1 MLYNEVI
8 LQMRLTPLVKKV
20 RGRFSEYKIRQL
32 TNEFNKIYA
41 LFVLPNSIEQLT
53 LTLERD
59 YIVLKFGNLVSAYGY
74 SESDFDYMA
83 EEIESLLMCK
93 TCVMSVYENSE
104 YCGCMLAYDN
114 EINEKFLET
123 EIRRFHY
130 EKFNT
135 ENFENGYVEL
145 VYTDADKERCIYFKA
160 NCVYL

>member
-1 MLYNEVI
+1 MILKMMLIVFGIFLLI
-8 LQMRLTPLVKKV
+8 LDLFMYARQKLTDGIGL
-20 RGRFSEYKIRQL
+20 GW
-32 TNEFNKIYA
+32 A
-41 LFVLPNSIEQLT
+41 
-53 LTLERD
+53 
-59 YIVLKFGNLVSAYGY
+59 
-74 SESDFDYMA
+74 
-83 EEIESLLMCK
+83 IESLLMCK

>member
-1 MLYNEVI
+1 
-8 LQMRLTPLVKKV
+8 
-20 RGRFSEYKIRQL
+20 
-32 TNEFNKIYA
+32 
-41 LFVLPNSIEQLT
+41 
-53 LTLERD
+53 
-59 YIVLKFGNLVSAYGY
+59 
-74 SESDFDYMA
+74 
-83 EEIESLLMCK
+83 
-93 TCVMSVYENSE
+93 
-104 YCGCMLAYDN
+104 MLAYDN